1 MPNTPVD
8 VEVASEYKVTMLKI
22 SRSDI
27 DSESITEFP
36 ADRRFIK
43 LPIINYL
50 KLLPAYDPETGV
62 TTTAWDQVN
71 RAQIALINAVNN
83 PKYRFVCAALA
94 RRLGKTYI
102 ANVIGQLV
110 MLVPGCNILII
121 SPNYTLSSISFE
133 LQRRLI
139 RSFDLEVE
147 RDNVKDKILE
157 LTNGSTIRLGSLSTV
172 DSCVG
177 RSYDLIIF
185 DEAALGDGEAAFNVA
200 LRPTLDRPGSKAI
213 FISTPRGKN
222 NWFSRFFDRGFTDKY
237 PEWASVTADYTENQR
252 MSESDVQEARTVM
265 SKAEFEQEYMAS
277 FSTYEGQIFQFDE
290 ERFIEEYVADD
301 GDEII
306 AGLDPGYKDPTAFV
320 VIVYKAKTD
329 SYHIVDEYQEA
340 QATTEGHVEKMQE
353 LIDKWNIETIFIDSA
368 AAQFAADLAYTYDIA
383 TIKAKKSVLDGLA
396 MVASLVEQGK
406 VKVSPHCEHIRIM
419 FNEYRWD
426 HKTNLVKERPEHGM
440 ASHCADATRYA
451 IYTFT
456 TGG

>member
-1 MPNTPVD
+1 
-8 VEVASEYKVTMLKI
+8 MLTI

-27 DSESITEFP
+27 EFEGITEFP
-36 ADRRFIK
+36 ATKRFIK

-50 KLLPAYDPETGV
+50 KLLPAVDPETYV

-71 RAQIALINAVNN
+71 RAQVALINAVNN

-147 RDNVKDKILE
+147 KDNIKDKILE
-157 LTNGSTIRLGSLSTV
+157 LTNGSTIRMGSLSTV

-185 DEAALGDGEAAFNVA
+185 DEAALGDGESAFNVA

-222 NWFSRFFDRGFTDKY
+222 NWFSRFYDRGFSDKF
-237 PEWASVTADYTENQR
+237 PEWASLTADYTENHR
-252 MSESDVQEARTVM
+252 MSESDVREAQSVM
-265 SKAEFEQEYMAS
+265 TKAEFEQEYMAS
-277 FSTYEGQIFQFDE
+277 FSTFEGQIFHLE
-290 ERFIEEYVADD
+290 ETLKYDYVARD
-301 GDEII
+301 GDEVI

-320 VIVYKAKTD
+320 VIVYSPTD
-329 SYHIVDEYQEA
+329 DTYHIVDEYQAAE
-340 QATTEGHVEKMQE
+340 ATTVMHVERIQE
-353 LIDKWNIETIFIDSA
+353 LIDKWKIETIFIDSA
-368 AAQFAADLAYTYDIA
+368 AAQFSGDLAYTYDIA
-383 TIKAKKSVLDGLA
+383 TIKAKKSVLDGIAAVQTL
-396 MVASLVEQGK
+396 SEQGRIR
-406 VKVSPHCEHIRIM
+406 VAPHCENVLYM
-419 FNEYRWD
+419 FDQYRWD
-426 HKTNLVKERPEHGM
+426 TKANLAKERPEHGI
-440 ASHCADATRYA
+440 ASHCADALRYA
-451 IYTFT
+451 IYTYT
-456 TGG
+456 IGG

>member
-1 MPNTPVD
+1 
-8 VEVASEYKVTMLKI
+8 MLKI
-22 SRSDI
+22 SRPDI

-36 ADRRFIK
+36 ADKRFIK

-50 KLLPAYDPETGV
+50 KLLPAYDPDTGETSS
-62 TTTAWDQVN
+62 AWDQVN

-83 PKYRFVCAALA
+83 PKYRFICAALA

-139 RSFDLEVE
+139 RAFDLEVD

-200 LRPTLDRPGSKAI
+200 LRPTLDRPGAKAI

-222 NWFSRFFDRGFTDKY
+222 NWFSRFFDRGFSDKY
-237 PEWASVTADYTENQR
+237 PEWASVTADYTENPR
-252 MSESDVQEARTVM
+252 MSESDVLEARTVM

-277 FSTYEGQIFQFDE
+277 FSTYEGQIFKFDE
-290 ERFIEEYVADD
+290 DSCVEEYVPQD
-301 GDEII
+301 GDELI

-320 VIVYKAKTD
+320 VLVYRPQTE
-329 SYHIVDEYQEA
+329 SYHVVDEYQES
-340 QATTEGHVEKMQE
+340 QATTEGHVEHIRRLM
-353 LIDKWNIETIFIDSA
+353 DKWNLDTIFIDSA

-383 TIKAKKSVLDGLA
+383 TIKAKKSVLDGIG
-396 MVASLVEQGK
+396 MVATLIEQGK
-406 VKVSPHCEHIRIM
+406 VKVSPHCEHVLVM
-419 FNEYRWD
+419 LNEYRWD
-426 HKTNLVKERPEHGM
+426 NKTNLSRERPEHGM
-440 ASHCADATRYA
+440 ASHCADAMRYA
-451 IYTFT
+451 IYTYT

>member
-1 MPNTPVD
+1 
-8 VEVASEYKVTMLKI
+8 MLTI
-22 SRSDI
+22 SRPDI
-27 DSESITEFP
+27 DSETITEFP
-36 ADRRFIK
+36 ADKRFIK
-43 LPIINYL
+43 LPIVNYL
-50 KLLPAYDPETGV
+50 KLLPAYDMETGI
-62 TTTAWDQVN
+62 TTSAWEQVN
-71 RAQIALINAVNN
+71 RAQVALINAVNN

-185 DEAALGDGEAAFNVA
+185 DEAALGDGESAFNVA

-213 FISTPRGKN
+213 FISTPRGKS
-222 NWFSRFFDRGFTDKY
+222 NWFSKFYQRGFSDKT
-237 PEWASVTADYTENQR
+237 PEWASITADYTENSR
-252 MSESDVQEARTVM
+252 MSESDVQEARSVM

-277 FSTYEGQIFQFDE
+277 FSTFEGQIYDFDE
-290 ERFIEEYVADD
+290 ETLIQDYIRE
-301 GDEII
+301 DEDEMI

-320 VIVYKAKTD
+320 VLAYRPSTD
-329 SYHIVDEYQEA
+329 SYHIVDEYQES
-340 QATTEGHVEKMQE
+340 QSTTDGHAARMQE
-353 LIDKWNIETIFIDSA
+353 LIDRWRLETIFIDSA
-368 AAQFAADLAYTYDIA
+368 AAQFAADLAYTHDIA
-383 TIKAKKSVLDGLA
+383 TIKAKKSVLDGIA
-396 MVASLVEQGK
+396 FVQALVEQGRIR
-406 VKVSPHCEHIRIM
+406 VSPHCEQTRIM
-419 FNEYRWD
+419 FNQYRWD
-426 HKTNLVKERPEHGM
+426 PKETLSKERPEHGM
-440 ASHCADATRYA
+440 ASHIADALRYA
-451 IYTFT
+451 VYTFT